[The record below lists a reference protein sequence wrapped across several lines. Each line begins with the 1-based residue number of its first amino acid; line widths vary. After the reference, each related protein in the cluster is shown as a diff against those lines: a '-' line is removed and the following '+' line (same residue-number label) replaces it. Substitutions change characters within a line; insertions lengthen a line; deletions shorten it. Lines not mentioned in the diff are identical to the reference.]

1 MQTCKYPNSQ
11 SAISYTPALFVMS
24 SDESFSIAICE
35 VIWGATEV
43 GFVREMVSGFM
54 INDFGVPS
62 LSLMAKAAW
71 I

>member
-1 MQTCKYPNSQ
+1 MQNCKDTNSQ
-11 SAISYTPALFVMS
+11 SAISYTHALSVMS
-24 SDESFSIAICE
+24 SEKFYSIAIWE

-43 GFVREMVSGFM
+43 GFGREMVSRIM
-54 INDFGVPS
+54 INDFSVHS